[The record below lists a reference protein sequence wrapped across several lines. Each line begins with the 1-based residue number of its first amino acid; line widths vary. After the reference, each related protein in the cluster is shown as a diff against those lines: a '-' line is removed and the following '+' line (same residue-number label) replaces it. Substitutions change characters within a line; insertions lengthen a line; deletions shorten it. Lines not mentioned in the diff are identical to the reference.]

1 MVSMDRRLL
10 DAAEIIYQLTHAV
23 GLPTEALKAA
33 TERRHEM
40 APLLVGEIEHYLA
53 FDPGSAG
60 RQRPNPLF
68 FGFHLL
74 GEWREPSAYRPLA
87 RLLRCHELEI
97 DAILGDG
104 ITSTSHRVMA
114 AVFDGDPQPLYD
126 IILDPEAEQ
135 FVRSRMYETLSM
147 IVVRGDRK
155 RVA

>member
-1 MVSMDRRLL
+1 MERRLV

-74 GEWREPSAYRPLA
+74 GEWREPSASRPVA
-87 RLLRCHELEI
+87 RLPRCRELEVV
-97 DAILGDG
+97 ALPGAG
-104 ITSTSHRVMA
+104 IGRK
-114 AVFDGDPQPLYD
+114 
-126 IILDPEAEQ
+126 
-135 FVRSRMYETLSM
+135 
-147 IVVRGDRK
+147 GDRGGK
-155 RVA
+155 